1 MRIFSGLRHLK
12 LIKTASEATLLCS
25 YPGTN
30 DRFELPVDLPN
41 VTVTI
46 CENDENEKFQLYEST
61 KKIIIE
67 YNTAYITWCRDNV
80 AEGVYE
86 IRSMIYA
93 SDREGYGNVGVTT
106 NVSEEILR
114 QMKDREQNE
123 AQDKKKR
130 KVYGNLNRVVNL
142 LVSGKVP
149 QEVSRFMAGGSLT
162 ALSKLKP
169 GCALDIRPIA
179 VVILS
184 TSLAFCPA
192 QSLDPLGHHALTC
205 KCGGDVISRHNAL
218 RDTLAHFLH
227 RAHASIEVEAGAGL
241 FPDHSQSRP
250 ADILAQHWNHEQ
262 PVALDISVVSPL
274 NPGERLVQSLRQRR
288 AGNTRPMMRNA

>member
-12 LIKTASEATLLCS
+12 LIKTASEATLLYS

-130 KVYGNLNRVVNL
+130 KVYGNL
-142 LVSGKVP
+142 K
-149 QEVSRFMAGGSLT
+149 
-162 ALSKLKP
+162 
-169 GCALDIRPIA
+169 
-179 VVILS
+179 
-184 TSLAFCPA
+184 
-192 QSLDPLGHHALTC
+192 
-205 KCGGDVISRHNAL
+205 
-218 RDTLAHFLH
+218 
-227 RAHASIEVEAGAGL
+227 
-241 FPDHSQSRP
+241 
-250 ADILAQHWNHEQ
+250 
-262 PVALDISVVSPL
+262 
-274 NPGERLVQSLRQRR
+274 
-288 AGNTRPMMRNA
+288 